1 MKLLA
6 TRLPGV
12 LIVEPAVFADDRGWF
27 MESFNEARFES
38 ALAALGQPLP
48 RRFVQDN
55 HSCSRAGVL
64 RGLHYQLPPHAQGKL
79 VRVVQ
84 GAAFDVAVDLRR
96 GSPTFGQW
104 EGVELSALN
113 KRQLW
118 IPEGFAHGFL
128 ALQDDTHFLYKTT
141 DVYARDC
148 ERSIRWDDPAIGIGW
163 PLPPGLKARLGPPT
177 AAAAPLLDPAHIPS
191 NTGAWSSLL
200 RAKRQDLT
208 PTFLTP
214 SF

>member
-1 MKLLA
+1 MQLVP

-12 LIVEPAVFADDRGWF
+12 VVVEPAVFADDRGWF
-27 MESFNEARFES
+27 MESHNEARFAD
-38 ALAALGQPLP
+38 ALRALGLPPP

-84 GAAFDVAVDLRR
+84 GAAWDVAVDIRA
-96 GSPTFGQW
+96 GSPHFGRW
-104 EGVELSALN
+104 VGVELSAEN
-113 KRQLW
+113 RRQLW

-128 ALQDDTHFLYKTT
+128 ALQGDTQFLYKTT

-148 ERSIRWDDPAIGIGW
+148 ERSIRWDDPAIGIHW
-163 PLPPGLKARLGPPT
+163 PLPAGIAAPT
-177 AAAAPLLDPAHIPS
+177 VAPKDAAAPLLSA
-191 NTGAWSSLL
+191 A
-200 RAKRQDLT
+200 DL
-208 PTFLTP
+208 PP
-214 SF
+214 D